1 MAIVPAADSLKKD
14 IDHKKGIELR
24 TLFLRELRLSNQEKD
39 QSRCFTD
46 QKRLNIIN
54 EKQEQ

>member
-1 MAIVPAADSLKKD
+1 MTIVPAADSLKKGK
-14 IDHKKGIELR
+14 DHKQGIELR

-46 QKRLNIIN
+46 KERLNLNN